1 MNITDKDFDF
11 NEFYDSVHNQSG
23 MVSRAMQNIVSA
35 FDSVNEDLRLTD
47 EERKKICSHTTGL
60 DVWSAGKEYAKVS
73 RFIPGNIY
81 LFDYKKSAM
90 NISMATAGKFWDVH
104 PVTMVLRYVPGQ
116 FMDGI
121 NMNILP
127 SRKRCAVLNMIRNID
142 PEFYCKDFIE
152 SLYKRKK
159 YIFSQRTAYLLPKN
173 ISGFLKILNT
183 DSDIDENGWAFRR
196 YICGK
201 SLISNIH
208 LIDFWKWPYIP
219 FLEFSKGVEGV
230 ELKKLQI
237 NQARK
242 NP

>member
-11 NEFYDSVHNQSG
+11 GEFYDSNHEQG
-23 MVSRAMQNIVSA
+23 KMPSRAKQNIVSV
-35 FDSVNEDLRLTD
+35 FDGINDDIRMTD
-47 EERKKICSHTTGL
+47 KEAVKICSYATGL
-60 DVWSAGKEYAKVS
+60 EMWSAGKEYAKVS

-81 LFDYKKSAM
+81 LFDYKKDAM
-90 NISMATAGKFWDVH
+90 NISIAEAGKFWDVH
-104 PVTMVLRYVPGQ
+104 PVTMVLRYVPNQ

-142 PEFYCKDFIE
+142 PEFYCMDFTE

-173 ISGFLKILNT
+173 ISSFLKILQT

-196 YICGK
+196 YICNK

-237 NQARK
+237 DQARK